1 MQLLIQNM
9 KNSLARDCVQ
19 PQTST
24 PFHPPTKDPYE
35 PTISDESRELGLE
48 TNMGSDPKKQPR
60 K

>member
-1 MQLLIQNM
+1 M